1 MLNIQIQYAMLAI
14 KLKNKK
20 HLYKNYQIKIMLTLV
35 MDQYTL
41 IVHNFK
47 RMAIVIQNL
56 ETGHKIKQINNY
68 QKKVKVN
75 YLYNKTKIM

>member
-1 MLNIQIQYAMLAI
+1 
-14 KLKNKK
+14 
-20 HLYKNYQIKIMLTLV
+20 MLTLV
-35 MDQYTL
+35 VDQYTL

-68 QKKVKVN
+68 
-75 YLYNKTKIM
+75 